1 MSVFIR
7 LIIVKIRMKMRNRS
21 NGHDISSISSPR
33 SRHIINISMMSRYD
47 DDPYM
52 Y

>member
-1 MSVFIR
+1 M
-7 LIIVKIRMKMRNRS
+7 MKMKNRS
-21 NGHDISSISSPR
+21 HGYDIDSPR

-47 DDPYM
+47 DDAYM

>member
-1 MSVFIR
+1 MMMK
-7 LIIVKIRMKMRNRS
+7 VKNIS
-21 NGHDISSISSPR
+21 HEHDINSPR

-47 DDPYM
+47 DDAYM

>member
-7 LIIVKIRMKMRNRS
+7 LIIVKMRMKMKNRS
-21 NGHDISSISSPR
+21 HGHNISSPR